1 MAPLSADLLLSQPD
15 RQLQGSVN
23 EPTAPLLTSSSNET
37 IRKTQWMLFRVFG
50 PFPAS
55 SLPSTLEWHQSTLSR
70 TTNTSEYGSP
80 QLPETSFRNIILLRR
95 PKHAVCPMPASPLSR
110 SLEFYPAR
118 RAAALRTLTS
128 PQVARSVAYTRFL
141 VSDHKLAIEELR
153 HANRSWRYVERELRL
168 CRLCHAAVEDEC
180 HALLICPGHPSLSR
194 LRADF
199 LRDVFMSQPD
209 LRRLTSAPA
218 TTSFWLW

>member
-1 MAPLSADLLLSQPD
+1 MQVSTL
-15 RQLQGSVN
+15 V
-23 EPTAPLLTSSSNET
+23 
-37 IRKTQWMLFRVFG
+37 KTQFLKHRLERDDAGKLVTLG
-50 PFPAS
+50 
-55 SLPSTLEWHQSTLSR
+55 LRHYLRLVNPSHR
-70 TTNTSEYGSP
+70 
-80 QLPETSFRNIILLRR
+80 
-95 PKHAVCPMPASPLSR
+95 
-110 SLEFYPAR
+110 
-118 RAAALRTLTS
+118 
-128 PQVARSVAYTRFL
+128 VAYTRFL

-168 CRLCHAAVEDEC
+168 CRFCHAGVEDEC

-218 TTSFWLW
+218 YDFLLALVANHNLTARVAKLVYDVLELYKGKELWVPPSHFLRADSQ